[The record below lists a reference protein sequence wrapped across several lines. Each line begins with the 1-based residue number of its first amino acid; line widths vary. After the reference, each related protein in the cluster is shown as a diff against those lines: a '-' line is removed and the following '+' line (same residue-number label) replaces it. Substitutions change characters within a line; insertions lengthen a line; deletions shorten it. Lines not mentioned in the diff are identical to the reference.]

1 MADPFDLHLTRRRL
15 LGAGAATGLAVALGA
30 CSLQQSSAVDSDTA
44 DADAEWGGTYLDP
57 PFEKPDVT
65 FTDFDGNP
73 YPIREKTK
81 GRLTALF
88 FGYTN
93 CPDVCPIY
101 LNTLASAR
109 ATIGSGPGS
118 RPIVLFV
125 GVDTE
130 RDTPERMKE
139 YLGAIDETFIGLT
152 ADPDVIAQALDD
164 LKLGQPVF
172 YEPETPGGPYRVDH
186 PATIVVYSPDDLAH
200 RIYPSDVRQEIWVK
214 DLPRLDQGLVGSS
227 EETGA

>member
-1 MADPFDLHLTRRRL
+1 MTDRLTISRRRL
-15 LGAGAATGLAVALGA
+15 LGGGAATGLALALGA
-30 CSLQQSSAVDSDTA
+30 CSLDKASSVDSSKVDPNA
-44 DADAEWGGTYLDP
+44 AWGGTYLDP

-73 YPIREKTK
+73 YPFVEKTE

-88 FGYTN
+88 FGYTS

-109 ATIGSGPGS
+109 ASIGTGPGS

-139 YLGAIDETFIGLT
+139 YLGNIDETFIGLT
-152 ADPDVIAQALDD
+152 ADPEVIADATDS
-164 LKLGQPVF
+164 LKLGRPVI
-172 YEPETPGGPYRVDH
+172 YEPETPGGSYRVDH
-186 PATIVVYSPDDLAH
+186 PSTIIAYSPDNGGH
-200 RIYPSDVRQEIWVK
+200 RIYPADVRQAQWVK
-214 DLPRLDQGLVGSS
+214 DLPRLDQGLVGSD
-227 EETGA
+227 EETGAG

>member
-1 MADPFDLHLTRRRL
+1 MADLARPTRRQF
-15 LGAGAATGLAVALGA
+15 LGAGAVAGLAVALGA
-30 CSLQQSSAVDSDTA
+30 CSLDSGSAVDSNTA
-44 DADAEWGGTYLDP
+44 NPDAGWGGRLIDP
-57 PFEKPDVT
+57 PAFEKPDVT
-65 FTDFDGNP
+65 FTDVDGNP
-73 YPIREKTK
+73 YPLREKTD

-130 RDTPERMKE
+130 RDTPEQMKT
-139 YLGAIDETFIGLT
+139 YLANIDETFIGLT
-152 ADPDVIAQALDD
+152 ADPDVIAETLEALS
-164 LKLGQPVF
+164 LPQPII
-172 YEPETPGGPYRVDH
+172 YEPETPSGSYRVDH
-186 PATIVVYSPDDLAH
+186 PSTVMVFGPDNLAH
-200 RIYPSDVRQEIWVK
+200 RLYGADVRQEQWIK
-214 DLPRLDQGLVGSS
+214 DLPRLDQGIY
-227 EETGA
+227 E

>member
-1 MADPFDLHLTRRRL
+1 MVDPSALHITRRRL
-15 LGAGAATGLAVALGA
+15 LGAGATAGLALALGA
-30 CSLQQSSAVDSDTA
+30 CSLQKSSSVDSDTA
-44 DADAEWGGTYLDP
+44 DPDADWGGTYLDP

-73 YPIREKTK
+73 YPLRDKTE

-88 FGYTN
+88 YGYTN

-109 ATIGSGPGS
+109 AAIGSGPGS

-152 ADPDVIAQALDD
+152 GSPEVIEKSLADLS
-164 LKLGQPVF
+164 LGQPVIH
-172 YEPETPGGPYRVDH
+172 EPETPGGSYSVDH
-186 PATIVVYSPDDLAH
+186 PAAIVVFSPDDEGH
-200 RIYPSDVRQEIWVK
+200 RIYPANVRQETWVK
-214 DLPRLDQGLVGSS
+214 DLPRLDQGINGSS